1 MFIIT
6 NREVDENAKGLAQL
20 GDRPNSKG
28 PNELRLAEAT
38 RTGNSWS
45 LNILPD
51 TISQSMKDEVGI
63 VDTEP
68 VYASRYVARR
78 VLDTLQKRKRNFLF
92 FVHGYN
98 NDIKDVL
105 NRAHGFQQTYNG
117 EVMAFSWPANGGGAR
132 GLASYL
138 SDQRDAQAS
147 VPALGRCLEKLYGFL
162 IEFNQLRVEAIEQA
176 AARRHP
182 LNADL
187 RNQYIAQ
194 ESEKGC
200 PFTVNMILHSMGNYL
215 LKHVLQSSVH
225 QGARQLL
232 FDNVTMA
239 AADAN
244 NEDHAEWVD
253 CINCRNRV
261 YITINEDDAALMAA
275 RMKTGSQQKARLGH
289 YPFNLY
295 SREAIYI
302 NFTDVPKVGSSHA
315 YFEGPPIKHVPIRRF
330 FRKALNGDR
339 AEDDLSFDAA
349 KRLHLFSSVT

>member
-6 NREVDENAKGLAQL
+6 NREVDEEAKGFDKL
-20 GDRPNSKG
+20 GDRPNPKG
-28 PNELRLAEAT
+28 PNELRLVQAT
-38 RTGNSWS
+38 RTGNSW
-45 LNILPD
+45 NVQVLPD
-51 TISQSMKDEVGI
+51 TLTRAMKDEVGI
-63 VDTEP
+63 RDAGP
-68 VYASRYVARR
+68 VFASRYVARK
-78 VLDTLQKRKRNFLF
+78 VLDSLQKHKRNFLF
-92 FVHGYN
+92 FIHGYN

-105 NRAHGFQQTYNG
+105 QRAYGFEQAYNV

-147 VPALGRCLEKLYGFL
+147 VPALGRTFDKLYEYL
-162 IEFNQLRVEAIEQA
+162 TEFNRLRVENIRQDAMKLF
-176 AARRHP
+176 P
-182 LNADL
+182 DNADR
-187 RNQYIAQ
+187 RNTYITEQ
-194 ESEKGC
+194 TDKGC

-225 QGARQLL
+225 QSARQLI
-232 FDNVTMA
+232 FDNITMA

-253 CINCRNRV
+253 CLNCRSRIFV
-261 YITINEDDAALMAA
+261 TINEDDAALMAS

-295 SREAIYI
+295 SEKAIYV
-302 NFTDVPKVGSSHA
+302 NFTDAPRVGSSHS
-315 YFEGPPIKHVPIRRF
+315 YFEGTPIGHMPIRKF

-339 AEDDLSFDAA
+339 AEDDLRFDEA
-349 KRLHLFSSVT
+349 KRLHWFS